1 MRLASDGEQREWEAQ
16 RVSSA
21 LRGDAGAFADLYRA
35 FARPLYWQVLLPKLG
50 SRAAAEEALSETFR
64 AALEHLDS
72 WEPRGPGLFAWLCR
86 IAANRAAD
94 QHRAERRKGKALASF
109 EALVSPLQQQQQA
122 GAQLE
127 RTLDQPR
134 LRKLAEEVLA
144 GLPPRY
150 RRAIELRFFEER
162 ERADCA
168 ASLEITLGNFDV
180 LLLRALQRF
189 RAGWVALHGSGGEP

>member
-1 MRLASDGEQREWEAQ
+1 VRLALDGDRQEWEAQ
-16 RVSSA
+16 RVASA

-50 SRAAAEEALSETFR
+50 SRPAAEEALAETFR
-64 AALEHLDS
+64 AALENLAS
-72 WEPRGPGLFAWLCR
+72 WEPRGQGLFAWLCR

-94 QHRAERRKGKALASF
+94 QRRAERRTGKALASF
-109 EALVSPLQQQQQA
+109 EALVGPLQDARAQ
-122 GAQLE
+122 QLE
-127 RTLDQPR
+127 RALDQPR

-168 ASLEITLGNFDV
+168 SSLSITIGNFDV
-180 LLLRALQRF
+180 LLLRALRTF
-189 RAGWVALHGSGGEP
+189 RAGWVARHGSGGEP

>member
-1 MRLASDGEQREWEAQ
+1 LDGDRQEWEAQ
-16 RVSSA
+16 RVASA

-50 SRAAAEEALSETFR
+50 SRVAAEEALAETFR
-64 AALEHLDS
+64 AALENLAT
-72 WEPRGPGLFAWLCR
+72 WEPRGQGLFAWLCR

-94 QHRAERRKGKALASF
+94 QHRAERRTGKALASF
-109 EALVSPLQQQQQA
+109 EALVGPLHDPRAQ
-122 GAQLE
+122 QLE
-127 RTLDQPR
+127 RALDQPR
-134 LRKLAEEVLA
+134 LRKLAEEVLE

-168 ASLEITLGNFDV
+168 SSLSITLGNFDV
-180 LLLRALQRF
+180 LLLRALRAF